1 MANAR
6 ILVKRRKAVRNI
18 AKITRTME
26 LIATAR
32 FKKAMDRA
40 AAAASYTKK
49 INEIVADLAQAKL
62 SFEHPLLKQPA
73 EEKNVVLL
81 VLTSN
86 RGLCGGYNSGLL
98 RLAMGRLKE
107 LKAQGKNVQIE
118 MSGRRGLSFAK
129 FEKLPLAHSYTEFED
144 KPRFEEVNPIAV
156 RYINDFIAGKIDRVD
171 IVYQRFLSA
180 ARQQASV
187 QTLLPIGDLAEGTG
201 TSTTNVDYEFLPSP
215 QEILEQIVPEAFKAR
230 FFKCFLDS
238 AVGEQIAR
246 RVAMKAAHENAQDM
260 IKSLSMAY
268 NRARQSQITSELSE
282 IIGGAA
288 ALE

>member
-1 MANAR
+1 MANVR
-6 ILVKRRKAVRNI
+6 QLVKRRKAVRNI

-49 INEIVADLAQAKL
+49 LNEIVADLAQAKL
-62 SFEHPLLKQPA
+62 SFEHPLLKKPA

-81 VLTSN
+81 ILTSN

-98 RLAMGRLKE
+98 RLAVARLRE
-107 LKAQGKNVQIE
+107 LRAQGKNVQIE
-118 MSGRRGLSFAK
+118 ISGRRGLAFAK
-129 FEKLPLAHSYTEFED
+129 FEKLPVEHSYTEFED
-144 KPRFEEVNPIAV
+144 KPRFDEVNPIAT
-156 RYINDFIAGKIDRVD
+156 RYINDFISGKIDRVD
-171 IVYQRFLSA
+171 VVYQRFLSA

-201 TSTTNVDYEFLPSP
+201 TSTTNIDYEFLPSP
-215 QEILEQIVPEAFKAR
+215 REILEQIVPEAFKAR

-246 RVAMKAAHENAQDM
+246 RVAMKAATENARDM
-260 IKSLSMAY
+260 IKSLSMKY

>member
-1 MANAR
+1 MANVR
-6 ILVKRRKAVRNI
+6 QLVKRRKAVRNI

-49 INEIVADLAQAKL
+49 LNEIVADLAQAKL
-62 SFEHPLLKQPA
+62 SFEHPLLKKPA

-98 RLAMGRLKE
+98 RIAVARMRE
-107 LKAQGKNVQIE
+107 LKAQGKNVQLEI
-118 MSGRRGLSFAK
+118 SGRRGLAFAK
-129 FEKLPLAHSYTEFED
+129 FEKLPLEHSYTEFED
-144 KPRFEEVNPIAV
+144 KPRFDEVNPIAT
-156 RYINDFIAGKIDRVD
+156 RYINDFIAGRIDRVD
-171 IVYQRFLSA
+171 VVYQRFLSA
-180 ARQQASV
+180 ARQQAAV

-201 TSTTNVDYEFLPSP
+201 TATTNIDYEFLPSP
-215 QEILEQIVPEAFKAR
+215 REILEQIVPEAFKAR

-246 RVAMKAAHENAQDM
+246 RVAMKAATDNARDM
-260 IKSLSMAY
+260 IKSLSMKY

>member
-1 MANAR
+1 MANVK

-49 INEIVADLAQAKL
+49 LNEIVADLAQAKL
-62 SFEHPLLKQPA
+62 SFEHPLLKKPA

-98 RLAMGRLKE
+98 RQAIARLRE
-107 LKAQGKNVQIE
+107 LKAQGKNVQLE
-118 MSGRRGLSFAK
+118 MSGRRGLAFAK
-129 FEKLPLAHSYTEFED
+129 FEKLPVEHSYTEFED
-144 KPRFEEVNPIAV
+144 KPRFDEVNPIAT
-156 RYINDFIAGKIDRVD
+156 RYINDFIAGRIDRVD
-171 IVYQRFLSA
+171 VVYQRFISA
-180 ARQQASV
+180 SRQQASV

-215 QEILEQIVPEAFKAR
+215 REILEQIVPEAFKAR

-246 RVAMKAAHENAQDM
+246 RVAMKAATDNARDM
-260 IKSLSMAY
+260 IKTLSMKY

>member
-6 ILVKRRKAVRNI
+6 LLVKRRKAVRNI

-49 INEIVADLAQAKL
+49 INEIVADLAKAKL

-81 VLTSN
+81 ILTSN

-98 RLAMGRLKE
+98 RLAMARLKE
-107 LKAQGKNVQIE
+107 LRAEGKNVQIE
-118 MSGRRGLSFAK
+118 MSGRRGIAFAK
-129 FEKLPLAHSYTEFED
+129 FEKLPVAHSYTEFED
-144 KPRFEEVNPIAV
+144 KPRFDEVNPIAT

-171 IVYQRFLSA
+171 VVYQRFLSA

-187 QTLLPIGDLAEGTG
+187 QTLLPIGDLAEEAGSG
-201 TSTTNVDYEFLPSP
+201 TTNTDYEFLPSP
-215 QEILEQIVPEAFKAR
+215 REILEQIVPEAFKAR

-246 RVAMKAAHENAQDM
+246 RVAMKAANENAQDM
-260 IKSLSMAY
+260 IKSLSMEY

>member
-6 ILVKRRKAVRNI
+6 LLVKRRKAVRNI

-49 INEIVADLAQAKL
+49 INEIVADLAKAKL

-81 VLTSN
+81 ILTSN

-98 RLAMGRLKE
+98 RMAMARLKE
-107 LKAQGKNVQIE
+107 LRAQGKNVQIE
-118 MSGRRGLSFAK
+118 MSGRRGIAFAK

-144 KPRFEEVNPIAV
+144 KPRFDEVNPIAT

-171 IVYQRFLSA
+171 VVYQRFLSA

-187 QTLLPIGDLAEGTG
+187 QTLLPIGDLAEEAGG
-201 TSTTNVDYEFLPSP
+201 GSTNTDYEFLPSP
-215 QEILEQIVPEAFKAR
+215 REILEQIVPEAFKAR

-246 RVAMKAAHENAQDM
+246 RVAMKAANENAQDM

>member
-1 MANAR
+1 MANVR
-6 ILVKRRKAVRNI
+6 QLVKRRKAVRNI

-49 INEIVADLAQAKL
+49 LNEIVADLAQAKL
-62 SFEHPLLKQPA
+62 SFEHPLLKKPA

-98 RLAMGRLKE
+98 RIAVARMRE
-107 LKAQGKNVQIE
+107 LKAQGKNVQLEI
-118 MSGRRGLSFAK
+118 SGRRGLAFAK
-129 FEKLPLAHSYTEFED
+129 FEKLPLEHSYTEFED
-144 KPRFEEVNPIAV
+144 KPRFDEVNPIAT
-156 RYINDFIAGKIDRVD
+156 RYINDFIAGRIDRVD
-171 IVYQRFLSA
+171 VVYQRFLTA

-201 TSTTNVDYEFLPSP
+201 TATTNIDYEFLPSP
-215 QEILEQIVPEAFKAR
+215 REILEQIVPEAFKAR

-246 RVAMKAAHENAQDM
+246 RVAMKAATDNARDM
-260 IKSLSMAY
+260 IKSLSMKY

>member
-6 ILVKRRKAVRNI
+6 LLVKRRKAVRNI

-49 INEIVADLAQAKL
+49 INEIVADLAKAKL

-81 VLTSN
+81 ILTSN

-98 RLAMGRLKE
+98 RLAMARLKE
-107 LKAQGKNVQIE
+107 LRAQGKNVQIE
-118 MSGRRGLSFAK
+118 MSGRRGIAFAK
-129 FEKLPLAHSYTEFED
+129 FEKLPVAHSYTEFED
-144 KPRFEEVNPIAV
+144 KPRFDEVNPIAT

-171 IVYQRFLSA
+171 VVYQRFLSA

-187 QTLLPIGDLAEGTG
+187 QTLLPIGDLAEEAGTG
-201 TSTTNVDYEFLPSP
+201 STNTDYEFLPSP
-215 QEILEQIVPEAFKAR
+215 REILEQIVPEAFKAR

-246 RVAMKAAHENAQDM
+246 RVAMKAANENAQDM
-260 IKSLSMAY
+260 IKSLSMEY

>member
-6 ILVKRRKAVRNI
+6 LLVKRRKAVRNI

-49 INEIVADLAQAKL
+49 INEIVADLAKAKL

-81 VLTSN
+81 ILTSN

-98 RLAMGRLKE
+98 RLAMARLKE
-107 LKAQGKNVQIE
+107 LRAQGKIVQVE
-118 MSGRRGLSFAK
+118 MSGRRGIAFAK

-144 KPRFEEVNPIAV
+144 KPRFDEVNPIAT

-171 IVYQRFLSA
+171 VVYQRFLSA

-187 QTLLPIGDLAEGTG
+187 QTLLPIGDLAEEAGG
-201 TSTTNVDYEFLPSP
+201 GSTNTDYEFLPSP
-215 QEILEQIVPEAFKAR
+215 REILEQIVPEAFKAR

-246 RVAMKAAHENAQDM
+246 RVAMKAANENAQDM